1 MTQLVFVH
9 GRSQQDKD
17 ALALKGEWTSAL
29 RSGLSAAGLEL
40 SLPDEE
46 IRFPYYGNTLRDL
59 VGGMAPDDAAEVI
72 IRGEGLGQQ
81 QESFIRSF
89 VAEVREQRGI
99 TDRQLAARAGPEVVE
114 RGMADWPWVTAVL
127 RLLDDVDAVSAA
139 TVALVT
145 NDVFKYLTN
154 PGIGE
159 LIDTEVGKAITPGE
173 PTVVV
178 GHSLG
183 SVVAYRLLR
192 KGAEANGWQVPLFVT
207 VGSPLGV
214 NAVKDN
220 LGTIGHPSRVGP
232 WFNARDKRDIVA
244 LNPLDAVHFG
254 ITPPIENHSEVLNS
268 TDNRH
273 GISGYLSD
281 PLVAARIHQAL
292 LA

>member
-17 ALALKGEWTSAL
+17 ADALKHDWISAL
-29 RSGLSAAGLEL
+29 RTGMSAAGLDL
-40 SLPDEE
+40 ALPDEE

-59 VGGMAPDDAAEVI
+59 VGGMAPDAAAEVI
-72 IRGEGLGQQ
+72 IRGEGLEQR
-81 QESFIRSF
+81 QEAFIRTF
-89 VAEVREQRGI
+89 VAEIREQTGI
-99 TDRQLAARAGPEVVE
+99 TDRQLAAQAGTEVVE
-114 RGMADWPWVTAVL
+114 RGPQDWPWVTAVL
-127 RLLDDVDAVSAA
+127 RLLDDVDVVSAA

-154 PGIGE
+154 PGISE

-192 KGAEANGWQVPLFVT
+192 MAAEANGWQVPLFVT

-232 WFNARDKRDIVA
+232 WFNARDRRDIVA

-254 ITPPIENHSEVLNS
+254 VTPPIENHSEVLNP

-281 PLVAARIHQAL
+281 PQVAARIHETLQT
-292 LA
+292 